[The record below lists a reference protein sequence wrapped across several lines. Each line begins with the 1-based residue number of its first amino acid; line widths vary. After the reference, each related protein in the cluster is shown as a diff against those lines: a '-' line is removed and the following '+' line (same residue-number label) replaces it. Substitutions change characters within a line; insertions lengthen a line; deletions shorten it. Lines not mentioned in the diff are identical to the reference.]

1 MPPLTAPKVSR
12 GNSFL
17 KQEITQM
24 KILHYFLLLAL
35 SFSVGYAQKTP
46 VFKVVLDAGHGGK
59 DPGKVVNKNIYE
71 KDVVLKIALLVGKK
85 LEAQPDIKVIYTR
98 KTDVLIDLYERG
110 TIANKNK
117 ADVFV
122 SIHCNA
128 HETQVEGAETYVLGL
143 NANEQNFEVAKAE
156 NSVIYMEDNYKKK
169 YAQYNINSPES
180 LIGVSIMQ
188 EEFLEQSIQLAKIVQ
203 KQLTGIMNRTN
214 RGVRQAGFI
223 VLHQTYMP
231 SILIETAFLT
241 NNEERKF
248 LTSAKGQEEFAE
260 NIAAAI
266 ISYKKW
272 VQGKSSYVS
281 PYDTSARSSRSRTP
295 QHSTNHPSQSDLTYK
310 VQISSSPKRLEAK
323 GFNFKGLSPI
333 SAEKDGSIFVYYYG
347 NAKRHK
353 DALTLLSNAKKKG
366 YTDAY
371 ITAFYQGRRITV
383 ERAKKLE
390 K

>member
-1 MPPLTAPKVSR
+1 MKLLRLILFWLCWAVPLS
-12 GNSFL
+12 
-17 KQEITQM
+17 
-24 KILHYFLLLAL
+24 
-35 SFSVGYAQKTP
+35 GYAQKTP

-59 DPGKVVNKNIYE
+59 DPGKVVNKTIYE

-85 LEAQPDIKVIYTR
+85 LEAHPDIKVIYTR
-98 KTDVLIDLYERG
+98 KTDELIDLYERG
-110 TIANKNK
+110 AIANKNK

-156 NSVIYMEDNYKKK
+156 NSVIYLEDDYKKK

-180 LIGVSIMQ
+180 VIGVSIMQ

-203 KQLTGIMNRTN
+203 NQLTGVMKRTN

-260 NIAAAI
+260 NIANAI
-266 ISYKKW
+266 LTYKKW
-272 VQGKSSYVS
+272 VQGKSSYIA
-281 PYDTSARSSRSRTP
+281 PEDSAVRGGRVPLRNNTDKGMSS
-295 QHSTNHPSQSDLTYK
+295 STDLSYK
-310 VQISSSPKRLEAK
+310 IQISSSPKRLESK
-323 GFNFKGLSPI
+323 SYNFRGLSPI
-333 SAEKDGSIFVYYYG
+333 SAEKQGSVFVYYYG
-347 NAKRHK
+347 NVSKHRE
-353 DALTLLSNAKKKG
+353 ALTLLSKAKKKG
-366 YTDAY
+366 YKDAY
-371 ITAFYQGRRITV
+371 VVAYYKGRRISI
-383 ERAKKLE
+383 EEAKRIE

>member
-1 MPPLTAPKVSR
+1 MKLLRLILFWLCWAIPLS
-12 GNSFL
+12 
-17 KQEITQM
+17 
-24 KILHYFLLLAL
+24 
-35 SFSVGYAQKTP
+35 GYAQKTP

-59 DPGKVVNKNIYE
+59 DPGKVVNKTIYE

-85 LEAQPDIKVIYTR
+85 LEAHPDIKVIYTR
-98 KTDVLIDLYERG
+98 KTDELIDLYERG
-110 TIANKNK
+110 AIANKNK

-128 HETQVEGAETYVLGL
+128 HETQVEGTETYVLGL

-156 NSVIYMEDNYKKK
+156 NSVIYLEDDYKKK

-180 LIGVSIMQ
+180 IIGLSIMQ

-203 KQLTGIMNRTN
+203 SQLTGVMKRTN

-248 LTSAKGQEEFAE
+248 LTSEKGQEEFAE
-260 NIAAAI
+260 NIATAI
-266 ISYKKW
+266 LTYKKW
-272 VQGKSSYVS
+272 IQGQSSYVAPS
-281 PYDTSARSSRSRTP
+281 DTVSVHGTGRKQPA
-295 QHSTNHPSQSDLTYK
+295 NHPTEKGSVSYK

-323 GFNFKGLSPI
+323 PFNFKGLSPI
-333 SAEKDGSIFVYYYG
+333 STEKDGKVYVYYYG

-353 DALTLLSNAKKKG
+353 EALTLLNNAKKKG
-366 YTDAY
+366 YKDAY
-371 ITAFYQGRRITV
+371 IAAFYLGKRITI
-383 ERAKKLE
+383 EKAKQIE

>member
-1 MPPLTAPKVSR
+1 MKLLRLILFWLCWVIPLS
-12 GNSFL
+12 
-17 KQEITQM
+17 
-24 KILHYFLLLAL
+24 
-35 SFSVGYAQKTP
+35 GYAQKTP

-59 DPGKVVNKNIYE
+59 DPGKVVNKTIYE

-85 LEAQPDIKVIYTR
+85 LEAHPDIKVIYTR
-98 KTDVLIDLYERG
+98 KTDELIDLYERG
-110 TIANKNK
+110 AIANKNK

-128 HETQVEGAETYVLGL
+128 HETQVEGTETYVLGL

-156 NSVIYMEDNYKKK
+156 NSVIYLEDDYKKK

-180 LIGVSIMQ
+180 IIGLSIMQ

-203 KQLTGIMNRTN
+203 SQLTGVMKRAN

-248 LTSAKGQEEFAE
+248 LTSEKGQEEFAE
-260 NIAAAI
+260 NIATAI
-266 ISYKKW
+266 LTYKKW
-272 VQGKSSYVS
+272 IQGQSSYVAPS
-281 PYDTSARSSRSRTP
+281 DTVSVHGTGRKQPANRPTEKESVS
-295 QHSTNHPSQSDLTYK
+295 YK
-310 VQISSSPKRLEAK
+310 IQISSSPKRLEAK
-323 GFNFKGLSPI
+323 PFNFKGLSPI
-333 SAEKDGSIFVYYYG
+333 STEKDGKVYVYYYG
-347 NAKRHK
+347 DAKRHK
-353 DALTLLSNAKKKG
+353 EALTLLSQAKKKG
-366 YTDAY
+366 YKDAY
-371 ITAFYQGRRITV
+371 IAAFHRGKRITI
-383 ERAKKLE
+383 EKAKQIE